1 MLIES
6 LKSALADTFAFYVKA
21 QGFHWNVE
29 GADFHEFHAFFGEL
43 YEETQGAVD
52 LIAELIRTTGS
63 YAPGSLSR
71 LKELTKIEDED
82 RIIPV
87 AEMLKI
93 LLLDNAKLMGTLTI
107 AYNYAEQ
114 DKNFAISNVIQ
125 DRLTAHAK
133 HAWMISSFLK
143 GRQ

>member
-6 LKSALADTFAFYVKA
+6 LKIALADTVAFYVKA
-21 QGFHWNVE
+21 QNFHWNVE
-29 GADFHEFHAFFGEL
+29 GADFHEFHEFFGNL

-52 LIAELIRTTGS
+52 VIAELIRTTGA
-63 YAPGSLSR
+63 YAPGSLTR
-71 LKELTKIEDED
+71 FKELTTIEDEE

-87 AEMLKI
+87 VEMLKI
-93 LLLDNAKLMGTLTI
+93 LLLDNAKLIGSLTI
-107 AYNYAEQ
+107 AYNNAET
-114 DKNFAISNVIQ
+114 DNNYAISNVLQ

-143 GRQ
+143 GRG

>member
-6 LKSALADTFAFYVKA
+6 LKIALADTVAFYVKA
-21 QGFHWNVE
+21 QNFHWNVE
-29 GADFHEFHAFFGEL
+29 GSDFHEFHEFFGNL

-52 LIAELIRTTGS
+52 LIAELIRTTGA
-63 YAPGSLSR
+63 YAPGSLTR
-71 LKELTKIEDED
+71 FKELTTIEDEE

-87 AEMLKI
+87 VEMLKI
-93 LLLDNAKLMGTLTI
+93 LLLDNAKLIGSLTI
-107 AYNYAEQ
+107 AYNNAET
-114 DKNFAISNVIQ
+114 DKNYAISNVLQ

-143 GRQ
+143 VK

>member
-6 LKSALADTFAFYVKA
+6 LKIALADTVAFYVKA
-21 QGFHWNVE
+21 QNFHWNVE
-29 GADFHEFHAFFGEL
+29 GADFHEFHEFFGDL

-52 LIAELIRTTGS
+52 VIAELIRTTGA
-63 YAPGSLSR
+63 YAPGSLTR
-71 LKELTKIEDED
+71 FKELTTIEDEE

-87 AEMLKI
+87 VEMLKI
-93 LLLDNAKLMGTLTI
+93 LLLDNAKLIGSLTI
-107 AYNYAEQ
+107 AYNNAET
-114 DKNFAISNVIQ
+114 DKNYAISNVIQ

-143 GRQ
+143 VR